1 MEFKPSTIR
10 HGSTSPSPA
19 QQNPTLLNS
28 PDSPGLGS
36 FIHCKQA
43 ASVTR
48 RRLPLPVDERDHG
61 GKDLL
66 VQARGHALHTL
77 HSCHLEP
84 YSGEE
89 GRVDIPWSGPCL
101 GPRLSL
107 QCHHYWPQCIVPHRT
122 HTHVPLLLKLL
133 TILGP
138 SSSVLPSLPGSCVTW
153 PYLPNLHCDL
163 LLNPQGSTQRHR
175 LREACL
181 DHHHHPIKPIPR
193 STLLF

>member
-10 HGSTSPSPA
+10 HGSTTPSPA
-19 QQNPTLLNS
+19 QHNSTLLI
-28 PDSPGLGS
+28 SPGLGS
-36 FIHCKQA
+36 FIHCKEA
-43 ASVTR
+43 ASVTG

-89 GRVDIPWSGPCL
+89 GGGL
-101 GPRLSL
+101 APRGQDLAWGRGRRSNAIITGLSASS
-107 QCHHYWPQCIVPHRT
+107 PNA

-133 TILGP
+133 TFLGP

-163 LLNPQGSTQRHR
+163 LLNLQGSTQCH
-175 LREACL
+175 LLMEACL
-181 DHHHHPIKPIPR
+181 DHHHQPIKPIPR